1 MNQGF
6 KIFDTHTHLGVARHS
21 GRIMTADRMLRHMDA
36 QGIDRSLLIPFPVV
50 DDYRWTH
57 NLIGDA
63 VNAHPDR
70 FSGAACL
77 NPFVAEQ
84 EFRDEVK
91 RCAQEFGFRALK
103 FQPQYQPLNPLARSS
118 SFLFESALE
127 NKMALICHTGT
138 GAPFALPSLFI
149 LPAQRYSKLQIVL
162 AHSGGS
168 VYALEALVAA
178 KVCPNIFLELSS
190 LMPHHMGDILGA
202 IPSERLMIGSDLP
215 ESAAVEIGKILGLE
229 LPKKSKRD
237 ILWNTARRLF
247 DGK

>member
-6 KIFDTHTHLGVARHS
+6 KVFDSHTHLGVARHS
-21 GRIMTADRMLRHMDA
+21 GRIMTADRMLQHMDA
-36 QGIDRSLLIPFPVV
+36 HGIDRSLLIPFPVV
-50 DDYRWTH
+50 DDYRWNH
-57 NLIGDA
+57 NLIGEA
-63 VNAHPDR
+63 VKAHPDR
-70 FSGAACL
+70 FAGAACL
-77 NPFVAEQ
+77 NPFVAEE
-84 EFRDEVK
+84 EFRAEVK
-91 RCAQEFGFRALK
+91 RCGEEFGFRALK
-103 FQPQYQPLNPLARSS
+103 FQPQYQPLNPIARSS
-118 SFLFESALE
+118 SFLFETALE

-149 LPAQRYSKLQIVL
+149 LPAQRFPKLEIVL

-178 KVCPNIFLELSS
+178 KVCHNIHLELSS
-190 LMPHHMGDILGA
+190 LMPHHLGEILGT

-215 ESAAVEIGKILGLE
+215 ESTATEIGKIIDLKLS
-229 LPKKSKRD
+229 KKFKRD